1 MAAQDPESDELAYEL
16 VVDPEVDLAVRPSP
30 HPWLVLRQH
39 AHLTPLIA
47 VGGALGSLARWGVA
61 RAVPH
66 AAGDFAWST
75 LVANLSGAL
84 LLGALMA
91 CLLSVWSHTRFVRPL
106 LGVGVLGGYTTFS
119 TYLLDTRAM
128 VAAGHP
134 ITAVVYVVLTVALG
148 LLAILAGV
156 AVTRWLLQA
165 APARDH
171 ARGAHR

>member
-47 VGGALGSLARWGVA
+47 LGGALGSLARWCVA
-61 RAVPH
+61 QAVPH
-66 AAGDFAWST
+66 ATGAFAWST
-75 LVANLSGAL
+75 LLANLSGSF

-91 CLLSVWSHTRFVRPL
+91 CLLSIWSHTRFVRPL

-119 TYLLDTRAM
+119 TYLLDTRTM

-134 ITAVVYVVLTVALG
+134 LTALVYVVLTVGLG
-148 LLAILAGV
+148 LLAVLAGV
-156 AVTRWLLQA
+156 ALTRSLLQA
-165 APARDH
+165 RAATDH
-171 ARGAHR
+171 AGAGR

>member
-30 HPWLVLRQH
+30 HPWVVLRQH
-39 AHLTPLIA
+39 AHLTPVIA
-47 VGGALGSLARWGVA
+47 VGGAVGSLARWGVA

-66 AAGDFAWST
+66 AAGTFAWST
-75 LVANLSGAL
+75 LVTNLTGAF

-91 CLLSVWSHTRFVRPL
+91 CLLSIWSHTRFVRPL

-128 VAAGHP
+128 VAGGHAL
-134 ITAVVYVVLTVALG
+134 TALVYVVLTVGLG
-148 LLAILAGV
+148 LLAVLAGV
-156 AVTRWLLQA
+156 GLTRSLLRA
-165 APARDH
+165 GPVGDRA
-171 ARGAHR
+171 GAGR